1 MDELIAAGS
10 SFTIDDY
17 GSGYSNTNYVIGL
30 PISIVKIDKYFVW
43 SYFKSEKA
51 KIAFEFAVSMLH
63 SMNLKIVAEGIEEKD
78 QAEKMYELGVDDI
91 QGYYYS
97 KPVDTYKFIEII
109 SRQA

>member
-1 MDELIAAGS
+1 
-10 SFTIDDY
+10 
-17 GSGYSNTNYVIGL
+17 
-30 PISIVKIDKYFVW
+30 
-43 SYFKSEKA
+43 
-51 KIAFEFAVSMLH
+51 
-63 SMNLKIVAEGIEEKD
+63 MNLKIVAEGIEEKD